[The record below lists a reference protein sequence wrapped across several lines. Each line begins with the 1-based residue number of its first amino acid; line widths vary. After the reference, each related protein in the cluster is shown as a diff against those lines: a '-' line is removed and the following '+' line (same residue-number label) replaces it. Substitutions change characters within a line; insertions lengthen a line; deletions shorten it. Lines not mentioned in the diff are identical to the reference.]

1 MPPSPQ
7 GIAHLAALLL
17 MHDHTDDYDG
27 TEGRDEYPR
36 DPAIDRAITRL
47 RQFFDASPKRVFYT
61 IQISTQLER
70 EFFHWITGKA
80 LLEMANAGQIQ
91 VMTESIHGKSV
102 HFYAHRGHRYV
113 RREIAGM
120 VDILNNIF
128 DAEFTHALG
137 RHGELMFDAALGR
150 AGFQSKAKNARD
162 WEGKTWTKS
171 NHNLDRIV
179 VKDSRPYGVEI
190 KNTQNYI
197 SREELKIKLDLCRH
211 LGLIPLF
218 IVRFAPKS
226 YIYEVQTQGGFT
238 LLFEEQ
244 MYPFGQSALLSR
256 VRSELGLKVH
266 CPNDVKDGDIQ
277 RLLKWHDR
285 QLRPR

>member
-1 MPPSPQ
+1 MVPFFQPIAKSGEGGLETLTRRIRLIQGQMVMLDSDDETSNLRSQIATSSYGGRRHPSSRNSSVRYPAKVRTSPKFSTSC
-7 GIAHLAALLL
+7 GNSWLSRIPAAAAL
-17 MHDHTDDYDG
+17 D
-27 TEGRDEYPR
+27 
-36 DPAIDRAITRL
+36 
-47 RQFFDASPKRVFYT
+47 SW
-61 IQISTQLER
+61 QISDNPPHAT
-70 EFFHWITGKA
+70 
-80 LLEMANAGQIQ
+80 
-91 VMTESIHGKSV
+91 
-102 HFYAHRGHRYV
+102 
-113 RREIAGM
+113 IA
-120 VDILNNIF
+120 
-128 DAEFTHALG
+128 ARHCALG
-137 RHGELMFDAALGR
+137 SPAAH
-150 AGFQSKAKNARD
+150 ARP